1 MEDGFQ
7 RFLIPTTPVRN
18 SCEYEGRCISLAS
31 CVVSMFCAVG
41 TNGSYSVRAARTQG
55 VVFGVVLGKSNQRLF
70 AKGEGS

>member
-1 MEDGFQ
+1 MKGA
-7 RFLIPTTPVRN
+7 V
-18 SCEYEGRCISLAS
+18 SLAS

-70 AKGEGS
+70 AKGEGN